1 LDAILT
7 VFGDERIA
15 ENQILFQKH
24 GGKVHTN
31 GYGVRVFWKYMI
43 EFLGQKNRD
52 KLNVSL
58 QSPRA

>member
-1 LDAILT
+1 LDAIVT

-31 GYGVRVFWKYMI
+31 GYGAPIFLQCMI
-43 EFLGQKNRD
+43 EFLG
-52 KLNVSL
+52 
-58 QSPRA
+58 